1 MSNNKTYIIASVICG
16 IIGIL
21 FIALTVLLQYTPVK
35 ITFGII
41 SGLLIIGMIGN
52 IVLAVNNSDEN
63 EYVTLP
69 PPQQSSSSAPPQ
81 QYSSSAP
88 PQSSS
93 SSAPVKQPENLRL
106 LDCKFY
112 DNNNMCGVCCFGF
125 KVVNN
130 DRNIKDRYISLDP
143 NNNSKL
149 GYRPAPIDSYFKF
162 QLQKIPTE
170 DAFSKMNI
178 SYLNIIS
185 NTNGKSIGDYL
196 LIPTKDGKFKLATL
210 AKNSTFFN
218 IFTTEEAMKY
228 VSVNVNLTGDFIGV
242 DLVEREDWAVE
253 FMLVK
258 V

>member
-1 MSNNKTYIIASVICG
+1 MSNNKTYIITSVICG

-41 SGLLIIGMIGN
+41 SGLLIIAMIVN

-69 PPQQSSSSAPPQ
+69 PPQQS
-81 QYSSSAP
+81 SSSAP

-112 DNNNMCGVCCFGF
+112 DNNNMCNVCCFGF

-130 DRNIKDRYISLDP
+130 DRNIKDRYLSVDP
-143 NNNSKL
+143 RDDSKL
-149 GYRPAPIDSYFKF
+149 GYRPAPIDAYFKF
-162 QLQKIPTE
+162 QVQNVPLLT
-170 DAFSKMNI
+170 DSFSRELNI
-178 SYLNIIS
+178 SFLNIIS
-185 NTNGKSIGDYL
+185 NANGKSFGAYGM
-196 LIPTKDGKFKLATL
+196 IPTRDGKFKLAIMVKKSGL
-210 AKNSTFFN
+210 FAVG
-218 IFTTEEAMKY
+218 TTTKY
-228 VSVNVNLTGDFIGV
+228 VSVNVNLTGDVIGV